1 MKKYVLIVKTES
13 YSGITLLVDDDF
25 DEDWDSPIL
34 KGVLKDFPIES
45 RRSIIKSEE
54 IDIIN
59 EGEDIK
65 VEPEYYLNKEGEV
78 KSLTKWKI
86 YVHSIYYSWIPH
98 ILISHIIND
107 SLLFVCYL
115 TIYYPIFPI
124 IFIIKLD
131 KLFV

>member
-1 MKKYVLIVKTES
+1 MKKYVLIVKTEE

-65 VEPEYYLNKEGEV
+65 VEPEFYLTKDGIV
-78 KSLTKWKI
+78 KSIT
-86 YVHSIYYSWIPH
+86 V
-98 ILISHIIND
+98 
-107 SLLFVCYL
+107 
-115 TIYYPIFPI
+115 
-124 IFIIKLD
+124 
-131 KLFV
+131 

>member
-1 MKKYVLIVKTES
+1 MKKYCMIVKTES

-25 DEDWDSPIL
+25 DEEWDSPIL

-65 VEPEYYLNKEGEV
+65 VEPEFYLTKDGVV
-78 KSLTKWKI
+78 KSLT
-86 YVHSIYYSWIPH
+86 V
-98 ILISHIIND
+98 
-107 SLLFVCYL
+107 
-115 TIYYPIFPI
+115 
-124 IFIIKLD
+124 
-131 KLFV
+131 

>member
-1 MKKYVLIVKTES
+1 MIVKTES
-13 YSGITLLVDDDF
+13 YSGITLMVDDDF

-65 VEPEYYLNKEGEV
+65 VEPEFYLTKDCLV
-78 KSLTKWKI
+78 KSLT
-86 YVHSIYYSWIPH
+86 V
-98 ILISHIIND
+98 
-107 SLLFVCYL
+107 
-115 TIYYPIFPI
+115 
-124 IFIIKLD
+124 
-131 KLFV
+131 

>member
-1 MKKYVLIVKTES
+1 MIVKTEE

-25 DEDWDSPIL
+25 DEEWDSPIL

-78 KSLTKWKI
+78 KSLTK
-86 YVHSIYYSWIPH
+86 
-98 ILISHIIND
+98 
-107 SLLFVCYL
+107 
-115 TIYYPIFPI
+115 
-124 IFIIKLD
+124 
-131 KLFV
+131 